1 MAGVC
6 SLRNNVCPTLA
17 DVTMNA
23 TQAGMTLTPRVLF
36 TLLALVRLLR
46 LIHVDD
52 LTLLALFTCW
62 ISPTARRRVCQHGDK
77 LLSWMQRTGLIAACA
92 SVFRAAV
99 VTLVISVQ
107 YALWQCGVPRRWLP
121 DISEQGPAA
130 ADDIET
136 AAPPSNSQD
145 SSKTCSHGAAVEA
158 AAAAE

>member
-1 MAGVC
+1 M
-6 SLRNNVCPTLA
+6 ST
-17 DVTMNA
+17 
-23 TQAGMTLTPRVLF
+23 
-36 TLLALVRLLR
+36 
-46 LIHVDD
+46 
-52 LTLLALFTCW
+52 
-62 ISPTARRRVCQHGDK
+62 SDK
-77 LLSWMQRTGLIAACA
+77 LLSCMQRTGLIAACA

-145 SSKTCSHGAAVEA
+145 SSKTCSHDKPVEA
-158 AAAAE
+158 PAATAAEATPHESAAADDRQQCLG